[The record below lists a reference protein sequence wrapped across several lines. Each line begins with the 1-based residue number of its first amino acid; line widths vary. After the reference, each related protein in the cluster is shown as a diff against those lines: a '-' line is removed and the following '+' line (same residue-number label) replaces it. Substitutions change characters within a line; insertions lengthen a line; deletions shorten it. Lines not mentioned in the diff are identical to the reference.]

1 MRGFKDAAT
10 FEPFAAHVWERCR
23 SSAQIADSSL
33 PLVRKVCQTKPLST
47 NAIPV
52 RAQKVLLAYSPP
64 RALPW
69 RSAQSSTLG
78 SVSLLPFSY
87 TIGCAVHRT
96 ISGLSAARVSALPI
110 SFQLQEGLQ
119 RLRFRNLTEVQRFC
133 LLRALGGTSLV
144 VAARPGTGK
153 TVAYLLPV
161 LQRFVAENERQNGVD
176 NTHAPTPRPFALIVV
191 PSRELAKQVTN
202 VAVALLPHAPV
213 LLLDPTASLRHQ
225 QQLLRHLPAKI
236 IVGTPDR
243 ILSLLREK
251 RPATHTASAAGEST
265 QLSLDMLR
273 VLVVDEADALLRRD
287 YHSKVQRIYWT
298 AMGWEKGKERPPEGT
313 RGIQRNGGD
322 LQVLFFS
329 AVLPSNLMA
338 SFKADFPQAE
348 LLNLL
353 DSSKDLPRGG
363 LTANGVSAA
372 ESHEAESTSVGHT
385 PGSAVAGVGVQR
397 HVCYLPPRTAPGTL
411 DDSLIQNDSIL
422 GGEGRSRRQKSQEE
436 THIEK
441 ERKMLA
447 LAETLRTH
455 LLLKSTAAETSPQC
469 IVFADSQDEVRYI
482 KNHPLLDAWRVV
494 AIHSNMDAVDRQH
507 SMQTFAEGDVRLTRG
522 RCSDRRFHASFILI
536 WCFLVKNCCSH
547 ADCASQ
553 CSLHSVASM
562 GFSQASVLVSTD
574 VVARGLDIPSVAL
587 VVHMHPPTPPVNYTH
602 RTGRAGRGTIPGTSV
617 VLCSSLELR
626 NLREVERLGDICF
639 ERRALPAVADCQ
651 ELALRQI
658 TADMLG
664 VPPTQYA
671 PLLDLARRLHEKSGV
686 QALAATLAK
695 LGGAAACAGPG
706 LANASCRS
714 TLSGKHGFVPLLL
727 YDPTHGAVGRIIKSV
742 NGFVADVSKTYV
754 PHVLHQ
760 NIDRENSNE
769 LLASTHAGDVNGPW
783 VPVFQLD
790 HLPRLLSHG
799 IGRRRKGSKLPWTR
813 MKISV
818 VRAKYQARHGAFD
831 KGRISKSTALH
842 LQALKTTT
850 TGDAGSSGVKQ

>member
-455 LLLKSTAAETSPQC
+455 LLPSPRPSSASSTEVQVKSTAAETSPQC

-507 SMQTFAEGDVRLTRG
+507 SMQTFAEGD
-522 RCSDRRFHASFILI
+522 
-536 WCFLVKNCCSH
+536 
-547 ADCASQ
+547 
-553 CSLHSVASM
+553 
-562 GFSQASVLVSTD
+562 ASVLVSTD

-695 LGGAAACAGPG
+695 LG
-706 LANASCRS
+706 S
-714 TLSGKHGFVPLLL
+714 LL
-727 YDPTHGAVGRIIKSV
+727 YV
-742 NGFVADVSKTYV
+742 
-754 PHVLHQ
+754 Q
-760 NIDRENSNE
+760 NIKHVMEPSTRAASLKV
-769 LLASTHAGDVNGPW
+769 LLC
-783 VPVFQLD
+783 
-790 HLPRLLSHG
+790 
-799 IGRRRKGSKLPWTR
+799 
-813 MKISV
+813 
-818 VRAKYQARHGAFD
+818 
-831 KGRISKSTALH
+831 ISKP
-842 LQALKTTT
+842 
-850 TGDAGSSGVKQ
+850 